1 MRTTRFIGALL
12 FVSAAAHTQTV
23 TNGRLVYGADFFTHY
38 SPRTALD
45 MINETPGFVLEETT
59 DRRGFAGAAGN
70 ILIDGERPIAKS
82 QTLSDILQ
90 RIPASQVVRIEIIR
104 GGDDTGHAVVAN
116 VVCTHSASSGV
127 YQLGFEYAGHIPAPN
142 GWVSWSGRSG
152 KTDYSVGGNGY
163 SFSRNLPGKRKL
175 LDGSGILTGARK
187 DESPRTFY
195 QIGVNPELGR
205 PMLGGRLH
213 ITGEAFQSRYQE
225 NSTVST
231 FDLSGKLLDF
241 QHNPYSEFN
250 RKLESG
256 IDFDRPVGPWDLSL
270 SALLTRN
277 HFSSHIRSTDIAP
290 SGAVGSIFQQR
301 VARSTGESIARATL
315 ARSWGSTHRLEFG
328 AEGAINTLNQKLALT
343 IDLGG
348 GSFPLPV
355 PNSNLSVREDRG
367 EAYVLHQWTPMGWS
381 IETRL
386 AGEASRLSFT
396 GDTNQSVSLAYF
408 KPSIQIARNIGARDQ
423 VRLHIYRDVG
433 QLEFLDFVSVA
444 SPADQRINGG
454 NPNLKPETSWRAEAA
469 ADLRF
474 GSEGSL
480 SLTLFHYWLSD
491 AKDIVPVR
499 TPSGLIDAP
508 GNIGKGS
515 VDGTHLTF
523 TLPLKAVL
531 SGASLT
537 VDGTLRRSRVIDPLT
552 GKRRQLSDYDHRLFK
567 ADFRQD
573 LPKHKLAWGMTY
585 TDQPMHV
592 FYRFA
597 EIERDRDSPS
607 LDLWVER
614 PVLDGLKAR
623 LSVLSLLGQPQYRE
637 RIFFAPDRRGTISS
651 IERTHRYPGRWL
663 NLTLSG
669 SF

>member
-1 MRTTRFIGALL
+1 M
-12 FVSAAAHTQTV
+12 
-23 TNGRLVYGADFFTHY
+23 TNGRLVYQADFFARY

-59 DRRGFAGAAGN
+59 ERRGFAGAVGN
-70 ILIDGERPIAKS
+70 ILIDGDRPIAKS

-90 RIPASQVVRIEIIR
+90 RIPASQVVRIEIVR

-116 VVCTHSASSGV
+116 VVRTHLASSGV
-127 YQLGFEYAGHIPAPN
+127 YQFGFEYAGRIPAPN
-142 GWVSWSGRSG
+142 GWISWSGRSD
-152 KTDYSVGGNGY
+152 KTDYGVGAAGY
-163 SFSRNLPGKRKL
+163 GFSRNLPGKREL
-175 LDGSGILTGARK
+175 LDGSGILIGTRK

-205 PMLGGRLH
+205 PTFGGRLH

-231 FDLSGKLLDF
+231 FDLSGNRTDF
-241 QHNPYSEFN
+241 QRNPYSEFN
-250 RKLESG
+250 RKLETG
-256 IDFDRPVGPWDLSL
+256 LDFDRPIGPWDLSL

-277 HFSSHIRSTDIAP
+277 RFSSHIRSTDIEP
-290 SGAVGSIFQQR
+290 SGTVGSIFQQQ
-301 VARSTGESIARATL
+301 VARSTDESILRATL
-315 ARSWGSTHRLEFG
+315 TRAWGSTQRIEVS
-328 AEGAINTLNQKLALT
+328 AEGAINTLNQELALT
-343 IDLGG
+343 LDLGTG
-348 GSFPLPV
+348 AFPLPV
-355 PNSNLSVREDRG
+355 PNSNLAVREDRG
-367 EAYVLHQWTPMGWS
+367 EAYMLHQWTPKGWS
-381 IETRL
+381 IEIRL
-386 AGEASRLSFT
+386 AAEASRLSFT
-396 GDTNQSVSLAYF
+396 GDANQSVSLAYF
-408 KPSIQIARNIGARDQ
+408 KPSIQIARNIGSRDQ
-423 VRLHIYRDVG
+423 VRFHFYRDVG
-433 QLEFLDFVSVA
+433 QLDFLDFVSVA

-454 NPNLKPETSWRAEAA
+454 NPNLKPETSWRAEAV

-491 AKDIVPVR
+491 AKDIVPVK
-499 TPSGLIDAP
+499 TPTGIVDAP

-515 VDGTHLTF
+515 VDGAHLTF
-523 TLPLKAVL
+523 TLPLKAIL

-537 VDGTLRRSRVIDPLT
+537 VDGTLRRSRVTDPLT
-552 GKRRQLSDYDHRLFK
+552 GNLRELSDYDHRLFK

-573 LPKHKLAWGMTY
+573 LQKHKLSWGATY

-607 LDLWVER
+607 LELWAER
-614 PVLDGLKAR
+614 PVLGGLKTR
-623 LSVLSLLGQPQYRE
+623 LSLLSLLGQPQYRE
-637 RIFFAPDRRGTISS
+637 RIFFAPDRREVISL

-663 NLTLSG
+663 NFTLSG